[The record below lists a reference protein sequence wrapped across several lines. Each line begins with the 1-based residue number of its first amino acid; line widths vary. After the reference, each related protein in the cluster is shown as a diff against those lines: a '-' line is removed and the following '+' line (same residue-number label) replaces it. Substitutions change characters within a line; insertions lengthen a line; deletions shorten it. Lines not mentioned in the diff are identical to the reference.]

1 MEIVAFTTIVA
12 LLFLLVGLC
21 EPLAERMRLP
31 FSVILA
37 AAGILIGVGSAV
49 FLTVDFANAL
59 NFIARSFTDLPIR
72 ANSFLYIFLPTLLFQ
87 VTLGM
92 EVRRILD
99 DWVPI
104 VLLAVVAVPCA
115 IVVIWLWRRLLRA
128 APGAAQN
135 DPGKFACG
143 AQEGAG

>member
-49 FLTVDFANAL
+49 FLTVDFANSL

-87 VTLGM
+87 VTLGWKSAGSWM
-92 EVRRILD
+92 TG
-99 DWVPI
+99 
-104 VLLAVVAVPCA
+104 C
-115 IVVIWLWRRLLRA
+115 RLCYWPSSRWCSR
-128 APGAAQN
+128 Q
-135 DPGKFACG
+135 
-143 AQEGAG
+143 